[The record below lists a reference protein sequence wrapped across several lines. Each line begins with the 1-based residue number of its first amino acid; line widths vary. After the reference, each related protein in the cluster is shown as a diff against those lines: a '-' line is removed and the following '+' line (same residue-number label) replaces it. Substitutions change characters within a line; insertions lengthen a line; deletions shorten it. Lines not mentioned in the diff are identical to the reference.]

1 MKKLILVKFMNI
13 WTAEELKNS
22 INNIEMGEIRDVAE
36 HLDDGGINL
45 SEVDDF
51 LDNYLEELNRLIEH
65 MEIRNMD

>member
-1 MKKLILVKFMNI
+1 MIMKKLILVKFMNI

-36 HLDDGGINL
+36 HLDDGGINF

-51 LDNYLEELNRLIEH
+51 ICKCEG
-65 MEIRNMD
+65 